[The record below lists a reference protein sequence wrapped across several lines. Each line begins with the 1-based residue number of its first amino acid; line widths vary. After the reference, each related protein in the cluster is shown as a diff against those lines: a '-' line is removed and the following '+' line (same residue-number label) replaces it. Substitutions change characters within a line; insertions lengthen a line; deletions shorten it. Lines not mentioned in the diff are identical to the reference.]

1 MNTELT
7 YERKIALR
15 IAVAV
20 GILLAAFLAVKT
32 IGEVKKIG
40 ILGTETPPQSTI
52 TVSGK
57 GEKLAIPDIAELSFS
72 VVAEADTASGAQEKA
87 TEKMNAV
94 LKGVRGLGVEEKD
107 IKTTGYFMNPRYEY
121 VKMGAPCTPWGCPPD
136 GERRLAGYE
145 VSQSVMVKIR
155 KLDQA
160 GAAVS
165 TVVAAGATNVS
176 GISFAIEDEEGAR
189 AEARGR
195 AIKDAQ
201 AKAKLLAEQLSVRIV
216 RVVNFNESGAY
227 PVYLKSMTAERGGYG
242 GDAAAPVPE
251 VPPGETEIVSNVTIT
266 YEIR

>member
-1 MNTELT
+1 MNTEFI

-20 GILLAAFLAVKT
+20 GILLAAFLAAKT
-32 IGEVKKIG
+32 VGEVKKIG

-87 TEKMNAV
+87 TEKMNAA
-94 LKGVRGLGVEEKD
+94 LKAIRGLGIEEKD

-121 VKMGAPCTPWGCPPD
+121 MKIGAPCTPWGCPPD
-136 GERRLAGYE
+136 GERRLVGYE
-145 VSQSVMVKIR
+145 VSQSVSVKIR

-160 GAAVS
+160 GAVVS
-165 TVVAAGATNVS
+165 AVVAAGATNVS
-176 GISFAIEDEEGAR
+176 GISFAIEDEEAAR
-189 AEARGR
+189 AEARGS
-195 AIKDAQ
+195 AIED
-201 AKAKLLAEQLSVRIV
+201 AKAKAELLAEQLSVKIV
-216 RVVNFNESGAY
+216 RVVSFNESGTY
-227 PVYLKSMTAERGGYG
+227 PVYFKGVVAERGGYG
-242 GDAAAPVPE
+242 GDTAVSVPE